1 MKNESLILIIVGVVA
16 LFLIVGVMTNVAY
29 GSQYSGYGGMMGMM
43 YGGGFSWIFG
53 WLFMG
58 LIFVALILFI
68 MWMMQQL
75 EQNGGKRKKW

>member
-43 YGGGFSWIFG
+43 YGSYGSGMMFFG
-53 WLFMG
+53 WIYG
-58 LIFVALILFI
+58 LLILAALVLLI
-68 MWMMQQL
+68 MWL
-75 EQNGGKRKKW
+75 FKKIQEK